1 MEVSMAGAVACLN
14 VNPVG
19 EKSKGYGLEI
29 VSNGQQQRRHAFSC
43 KRQRRLI
50 NEGSGT
56 IVTHKSSNSRFLSI
70 VFFLSKVSCTVAVSG
85 FHVSASF

>member
-1 MEVSMAGAVACLN
+1 MAGAVACLN

-19 EKSKGYGLEI
+19 EESKGYGLEI
-29 VSNGQQQRRHAFSC
+29 VGYGQQQRRHTFSSR
-43 KRQRRLI
+43 RQRRLI

-70 VFFLSKVSCTVAVSG
+70 IFLLSKVSCTVAVSG